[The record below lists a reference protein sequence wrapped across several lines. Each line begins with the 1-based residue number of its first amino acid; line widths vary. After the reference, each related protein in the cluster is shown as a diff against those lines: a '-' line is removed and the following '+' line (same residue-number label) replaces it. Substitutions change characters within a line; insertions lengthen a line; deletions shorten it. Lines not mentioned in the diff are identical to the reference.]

1 MIYQQKT
8 SITNRQRRLTSS
20 NKLGNTLPFRKRSE
34 NVGTTLTKP
43 LKNVAFSSRGFDA
56 NVVGSRKL
64 SVEIAS
70 DEKKG
75 WEGRERREILVDGCR
90 VRRRGKRSLSS
101 ELHLSHLVPVAHS
114 RLKSFPSAL
123 SLRVCMDPRLVNGG
137 LPPMW
142 TAYRMQPRE

>member
-1 MIYQQKT
+1 M
-8 SITNRQRRLTSS
+8 
-20 NKLGNTLPFRKRSE
+20 
-34 NVGTTLTKP
+34 
-43 LKNVAFSSRGFDA
+43 
-56 NVVGSRKL
+56 
-64 SVEIAS
+64 EIAS
-70 DEKKG
+70 DEKNG

-101 ELHLSHLVPVAHS
+101 ELHLSHLIPAAHS